1 MELVSELNLDQLII
15 KPPIYIKSGGMS
27 EVWYKKDDGTVIKP
41 IFQTPRL
48 KVAYSATKFQTN
60 AYYTYCISLH
70 NADIDEEI
78 ECFYNLVNAIDEH
91 IKETLVNRKCA
102 GYTSAMTRK
111 KTGADYHLRL
121 RLINDGTVIK
131 NTAGK
136 TCCPADI
143 LYGMYADQY
152 VGLDVLMYTAN
163 GVIPIWNAHQIVLS
177 RVEKVFLS
185 TCLLDVLHP
194 ARAEGPERGERST
207 RSTREDR
214 FEGVNEA
221 PRKHTANPAIRQS
234 PLGAIS
240 LTDILNIKLKKT
252 V

>member
-48 KVAYSATKFQTN
+48 KVAYSATKFQNN
-60 AYYTYCISLH
+60 AHYTYCISLH

-78 ECFYNLVNAIDEH
+78 ECFYNLVNAIDDH
-91 IKETLVNRKCA
+91 IKETLVNRQCS

-111 KTGADYHLRL
+111 KTGTDYHLRL

-131 NTAGK
+131 NTVGK

-194 ARAEGPERGERST
+194 VVDQAERAERAERDTESL
-207 RSTREDR
+207 
-214 FEGVNEA
+214 NEA
-221 PRKHTANPAIRQS
+221 ARKITAKPPIRQS